1 MLSSGISLFFVHLFS
16 LVFFISC
23 SLCHVAL
30 ICDAV
35 CVIKDKTLGTGR
47 KQTQYGS
54 LFYLHRK
61 MDGMNFLFWY
71 HNRSK
76 NDTLDIS
83 YLPVYVWLLKRY
95 INELNFVTSTNE
107 DILITV
113 TCQKKNNHLWTTF
126 FWSYLW
132 RHIKFLKRLF
142 YSWGVLAPKI
152 FEIKFSLKLGISF
165 NKILLFPPR
174 CWWE

>member
-1 MLSSGISLFFVHLFS
+1 
-16 LVFFISC
+16 
-23 SLCHVAL
+23 
-30 ICDAV
+30 
-35 CVIKDKTLGTGR
+35 
-47 KQTQYGS
+47 
-54 LFYLHRK
+54 

-113 TCQKKNNHLWTTF
+113 TCQKKKQSFMN
-126 FWSYLW
+126 Y
-132 RHIKFLKRLF
+132 IFLKLPMKTYKVF
-142 YSWGVLAPKI
+142 K
-152 FEIKFSLKLGISF
+152 EI
-165 NKILLFPPR
+165 ILQLR
-174 CWWE
+174 CPVSQDIWN

>member
-1 MLSSGISLFFVHLFS
+1 
-16 LVFFISC
+16 
-23 SLCHVAL
+23 
-30 ICDAV
+30 
-35 CVIKDKTLGTGR
+35 
-47 KQTQYGS
+47 
-54 LFYLHRK
+54 

-113 TCQKKNNHLWTTF
+113 TCQKKTIIYELH
-126 FWSYLW
+126 
-132 RHIKFLKRLF
+132 
-142 YSWGVLAPKI
+142 
-152 FEIKFSLKLGISF
+152 FSEATYEDI
-165 NKILLFPPR
+165 
-174 CWWE
+174 